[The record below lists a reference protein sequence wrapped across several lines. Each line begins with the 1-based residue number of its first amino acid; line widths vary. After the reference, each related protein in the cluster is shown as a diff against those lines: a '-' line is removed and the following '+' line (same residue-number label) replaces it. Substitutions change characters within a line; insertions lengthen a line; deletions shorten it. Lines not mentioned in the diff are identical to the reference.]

1 LDLTEFFFTGD
12 DIDYAWRGI
21 MHSHLKR
28 NKEALADIDQAIKLA
43 PSNSFH
49 YQFRGIIYFGL
60 ERYDSAIADFSEAIK
75 LLPNWAGHYVWR
87 AAVQYELEQ
96 WNNTATDL
104 DKAVSL
110 RPDEVT
116 ISSLPSKFHYR
127 EGSTSLFNGF
137 LSYYEV
143 AVNFF
148 FFNLPLSFLTENR
161 AKSNE

>member
-1 LDLTEFFFTGD
+1 
-12 DIDYAWRGI
+12 

-116 ISSLPSKFHYR
+116 ISSLPLKFHYK
-127 EGSTSLFNGF
+127 EGSTSLFNAF
-137 LSYYEV
+137 KPV
-143 AVNFF
+143 QW
-148 FFNLPLSFLTENR
+148 LPCIFYSI
-161 AKSNE
+161 